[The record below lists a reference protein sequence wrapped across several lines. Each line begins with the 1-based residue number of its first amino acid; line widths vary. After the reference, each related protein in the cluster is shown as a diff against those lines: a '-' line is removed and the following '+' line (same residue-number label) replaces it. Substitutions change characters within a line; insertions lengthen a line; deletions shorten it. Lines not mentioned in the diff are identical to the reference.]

1 MHGRIAT
8 GRSDVTEE
16 SRKKP
21 EAMLASASG
30 TKKTNLLLT
39 EILAESRT
47 QTWLMQNLTVG
58 ADGTRIAAVRD
69 VELDEIRTRYGL

>member
-1 MHGRIAT
+1 M
-8 GRSDVTEE
+8 TEE
-16 SRKKP
+16 SAKKM
-21 EAMLASASG
+21 EAALASAAEPE
-30 TKKTNLLLT
+30 KTNNLLA

-69 VELDEIRTRYGL
+69 VELDEIRTRHGL